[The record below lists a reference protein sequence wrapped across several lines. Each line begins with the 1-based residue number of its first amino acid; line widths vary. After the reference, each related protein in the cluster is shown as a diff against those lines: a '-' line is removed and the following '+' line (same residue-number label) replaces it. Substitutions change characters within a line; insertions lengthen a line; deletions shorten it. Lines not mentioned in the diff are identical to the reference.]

1 MELTILQWKLLWI
14 IIIKHVFTS
23 LVLERLLQASLH
35 CMTVSIQSQQ
45 YEYDPLP

>member
-1 MELTILQWKLLWI
+1 MELTTLQWKLLWI

-23 LVLERLLQASLH
+23 LALERLSQASLH
-35 CMTVSIQSQQ
+35 CMTGSIQSQQ